1 MDKFQAEKFLI
12 SAYLMAKN
20 QAAVSYQLVSFMRV
34 LTVSIRLYTNI
45 RCGHNIA
52 TRHWG
57 KKTDLPGISADYSL
71 VLNFGKEVEYT
82 LQLRPCKILF
92 MSLAV

>member
-1 MDKFQAEKFLI
+1 
-12 SAYLMAKN
+12 MA
-20 QAAVSYQLVSFMRV
+20 
-34 LTVSIRLYTNI
+34 
-45 RCGHNIA
+45 
-52 TRHWG
+52 
-57 KKTDLPGISADYSL
+57 DLPRISADYSL